1 MTKHFSISRRAFL
14 RRCAATAAAAGLP
27 TWFVVRQVTEAAEQQ
42 TRLPLA
48 LNDRPNIALIGC
60 GGIGIVDGLVAARFG
75 NLVAVCDVDE
85 AHLARAVTRFGRGG
99 FVPEKY
105 TDFRKVLDRNDV
117 DVIVN
122 ATPDHW
128 HTLINI
134 GAAYAKKH
142 IYAEKPLTLTID
154 EGKRLIKAVRAN
166 KVVLQTGTQQRSD
179 ARFRLACE
187 LVRNG
192 RLGRLHTVT
201 VYVPAGLRAGPFKAQ
216 RVPEGLNWDF
226 WLGQA
231 PKVDYMRERCHG
243 SFRWWFEYAGGPMT
257 DWGAHH
263 NDIVRWALGL
273 DGPVAVEGKVLV
285 EPVPGGYNTPPEF
298 EAELVW
304 PNGVRHIVKTTTADS
319 PFGEILDPAGQRNGI
334 KFEGSDGW
342 LWVNRGNLSASDD
355 EIYMTPLPDNA
366 VRLPVSTDHMG
377 NFFDA
382 VRNKIDPIASVTEG
396 HHSAVICHLIAIAV
410 RLGRRLKWDPA
421 RGKFT
426 GEGAK
431 EANAQLARQ
440 MRKPYDY
447 SFVS

>member
-1 MTKHFSISRRAFL
+1 M
-14 RRCAATAAAAGLP
+14 G
-27 TWFVVRQVTEAAEQQ
+27 
-42 TRLPLA
+42 
-48 LNDRPNIALIGC
+48 IA
-60 GGIGIVDGLVAARFG
+60 DGLAAARFG

-85 AHLARAVTRFGRGG
+85 AHLARAAARFGREG
-99 FVPEKY
+99 FAPEKY
-105 TDFRKVLDRNDV
+105 TDFRKVLERNDV
-117 DVIVN
+117 DVIIN

-134 GAAYAKKH
+134 GAARAKKH

-166 KVVLQTGTQQRSD
+166 KIVLQTGTQQRSD

-192 RLGRLHTVT
+192 RLGKLHTVT
-201 VYVPAGLRAGPFKAQ
+201 VYVPAGLRAGPFKPQ
-216 RVPEGLNWDF
+216 PVPPGLNWDF

-231 PKVDYMRERCHG
+231 PNVEYMRERCHG

-273 DGPVAVEGKVLV
+273 DGSVAVEGKVLV
-285 EPVPGGYNTPPEF
+285 GPIPGGYNTPSEF
-298 EAELVW
+298 EAELLW

-334 KFEGSDGW
+334 RFEGTDGW

-366 VRLPVSTDHMG
+366 IRLPVSTDHMA
-377 NFFDA
+377 NFFEA
-382 VRNKIDPIASVTEG
+382 VRARKDPIAPVEEG
-396 HHSAVICHLIAIAV
+396 HKSASVCHLTAIAV
-410 RLGRRLKWDPA
+410 RLGRKLNWDPA
-421 RGKFT
+421 REKFT
-426 GEGAK
+426 GASAK
-431 EANAQLARQ
+431 EANAQLARA